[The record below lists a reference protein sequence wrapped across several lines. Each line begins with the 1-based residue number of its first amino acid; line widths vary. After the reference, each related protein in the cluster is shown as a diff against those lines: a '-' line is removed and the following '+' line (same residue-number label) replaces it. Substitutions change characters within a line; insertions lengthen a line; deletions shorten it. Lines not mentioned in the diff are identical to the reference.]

1 MGSISTFG
9 NDCSEFCKT
18 QHSGKGTTIYN
29 SSIPSP
35 VRYSVDDINYFS
47 CKHRCRMADVI
58 RPKQAEEKMY
68 I

>member
-47 CKHRCRMADVI
+47 VSADLSSSANTGV
-58 RPKQAEEKMY
+58 EWLM
-68 I
+68 